1 MVIDFCVLPDEPA
14 GWSPANRRAINQL
27 LQTLGSSNAAYDP
40 ARKPYAVFD
49 WDNTCIMNDTE
60 ESLLLYQAE
69 NLLFK
74 LTPQEFAE
82 VLRQGVPDGV
92 FHPDC
97 TNLDGQPVAM
107 SALAADIDEAY
118 TWLYEQCSALGG
130 TQPLSEIRE
139 TSQFMDFRA
148 KFYYL
153 YGALCDTYP
162 MEVGYKWIIYFYK
175 NFTPTELQAMVA
187 DSIAHNLAETLHKA
201 AITSSAQH
209 PGRAGRVAPVHF
221 YGMRVHAEIV
231 ALMATLRANGIDV
244 YISTASI
251 DDVVRVFAGSPI
263 HGYNVPAENVIGL
276 KLEMAG
282 GKYTSVYKK
291 DWHFNW
297 GPGKTAGIQNL
308 LVAQKGYA
316 PALVFGDSDGDAWM
330 MKDFAGTCLGVIIN
344 RLQGGVIGQNSLQ
357 AAATLGQPNPRFVL
371 QGRDEHTGCFNAD
384 EKTLK
389 YGQSEARLLA

>member
-1 MVIDFCVLPDEPA
+1 MFNESAVLPQQPA
-14 GWSPANRRAINQL
+14 GWSAANRRAINQL
-27 LQTLGSSNAAYDP
+27 LQTMGSSSAGYNP

-60 ESLLLYQAE
+60 ESLLLYQAD

-74 LTPQEFAE
+74 LTPAEFAE
-82 VLRQGVPDGV
+82 VLRQGVPEGV
-92 FHPDC
+92 FHSDY

-107 SALAADIDEAY
+107 ADLAADIDEAY
-118 TWLYEQCSALGG
+118 AWLYAHCAALGG
-130 TQPLSEIRE
+130 SQPLAELRE
-139 TSQFMDFRA
+139 TPQFLDFRA

-175 NFTPTELQAMVA
+175 NFTPAQLQAMVT
-187 DSIAHNLAETLHKA
+187 DSIAYNLAESLHQA
-201 AITSSAQH
+201 AIPSSVQQ

-231 ALMATLRANGIDV
+231 ALMAALRANGIDV
-244 YISTASI
+244 YVSTASI
-251 DDVVRVFAGSPI
+251 DDVVRVFATNPLY
-263 HGYNVPAENVIGL
+263 GYNIPAENVLGL
-276 KLEMAG
+276 KLEMAD
-282 GKYTSVYKK
+282 GKYTNVYKK

-297 GPGKTAGIQNL
+297 GPGKTIGIQNVF
-308 LVAQKGYA
+308 VAQKGYG

-330 MKDFAGTCLGVIIN
+330 MKDFADTRLGVIIN
-344 RLQGGVIGQNSLQ
+344 RLQAGVIGQNSRQ
-357 AAATLGQPNPRFVL
+357 AVATLGQPNARFLL

-384 EKTLK
+384 ERTLK
-389 YGQSEARLLA
+389 YGQTEAQLLA

>member
-1 MVIDFCVLPDEPA
+1 MTIDFCVLPDEPA

-27 LQTLGSSNAAYDP
+27 LQTLGSSSAAYDP

-82 VLRQGVPDGV
+82 VLRQGVPNGV
-92 FHPDC
+92 FHPDY

-107 SALAADIDEAY
+107 CDLAADIDEAY
-118 TWLYEQCSALGG
+118 AWLYEHSAALGG
-130 TQPLSEIRE
+130 TQPLSETRE
-139 TSQFMDFRA
+139 TRQFIDFRA

-175 NFTPTELQAMVA
+175 NFTPAELQAMVA
-187 DSIAHNLAETLHKA
+187 DSIVHNLAEALHKA
-201 AITSSAQH
+201 AIYSSAQH

-263 HGYNVPAENVIGL
+263 HGYNIPTENVIGL
-276 KLEMAG
+276 KLEMAD

-297 GPGKTAGIQNL
+297 GPGKTAGIQNV
-308 LVAQKGYA
+308 LVTQKGYA

-330 MKDFAGTCLGVIIN
+330 MKDFAGTHLGVIIN
-344 RLQGGVIGQNSLQ
+344 RLQGGVIGQNSQQ
-357 AAATLGQPNPRFVL
+357 AAANLGQPNPRFVL